1 MAAIAAQER
10 VTAEGR
16 DRAAAL
22 RTMAEGVMHRFAATW
37 LAGRM
42 RGS

>member
-16 DRAAAL
+16 DR
-22 RTMAEGVMHRFAATW
+22 GVMHRIAD
-37 LAGRM
+37 LILSNLKLPVSCRC
-42 RGS
+42 